1 MPFKVVDLPGTVS
14 DPTLYAVR
22 SRRCDLGYLRTPFAR
37 ADGTIGY
44 RCPAENAENFTIK
57 GGDAAETS
65 GRKCL
70 CNGLLAAVGLG
81 QRGADDFVEPA
92 IVTAGDD
99 IRGIARY
106 LSSGANEY
114 GVDDVLRYAGV

>member
-1 MPFKVVDLPGTVS
+1 
-14 DPTLYAVR
+14 
-22 SRRCDLGYLRTPFAR
+22 
-37 ADGTIGY
+37 
-44 RCPAENAENFTIK
+44 
-57 GGDAAETS
+57 
-65 GRKCL
+65 
-70 CNGLLAAVGLG
+70 
-81 QRGADDFVEPA
+81 VEPA